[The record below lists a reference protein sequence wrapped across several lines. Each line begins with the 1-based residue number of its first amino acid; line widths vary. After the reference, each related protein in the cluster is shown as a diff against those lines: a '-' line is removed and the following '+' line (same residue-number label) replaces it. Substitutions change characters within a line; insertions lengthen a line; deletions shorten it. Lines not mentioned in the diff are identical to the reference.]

1 MHVVSDASVYP
12 VYHDSG
18 PSPSFT
24 QSSAKQTT
32 VSVTESFTSTT
43 ADLPIPKSTKTV
55 TAQVTSTETSTFK
68 STETSTFESIE
79 TSTFESTETSTFES
93 TGGSSLQSLTT
104 TSQILHEMT
113 TKISEATSTETV
125 KQISSTQSTRTE
137 SETHEIYTS
146 ENTKQIIVTQ
156 TTGNDETTSPKT
168 TDAENRQ
175 HEMTTS
181 TTVVPE
187 ITTIAAS
194 PHITT
199 IAAAT
204 SSDHF
209 GSGDNI
215 TTAYQEPFSPEA
227 IQHMCFIKISTRYLT
242 QNDMLPKDP
251 GVIGDELFQKRWRQI
266 QRRPKISLQVM
277 ERVDSRAVPFGL
289 LSVTMQC
296 YHFMVS
302 VTACLILRALGCI

>member
-1 MHVVSDASVYP
+1 MNVVSDASVYP

-18 PSPSFT
+18 LSPSFT

-32 VSVTESFTSTT
+32 VSVTESLTSTT
-43 ADLPIPKSTKTV
+43 ADLPITKSTKTV
-55 TAQVTSTETSTFK
+55 TAQVTSTETSTF
-68 STETSTFESIE
+68 
-79 TSTFESTETSTFES
+79 ESTETSTFEPTETS
-93 TGGSSLQSLTT
+93 TFESTDSPSLRSQTT
-104 TSQILHEMT
+104 TSQILHETT

-137 SETHEIYTS
+137 SETHEIYSS
-146 ENTKQIIVTQ
+146 ENTKQITVTP
-156 TTGNDETTSPKT
+156 TTSNDETKSPKT
-168 TDAENRQ
+168 TDAQNRQ
-175 HEMTTS
+175 HEITTN
-181 TTVVPE
+181 TAVVPE

-194 PHITT
+194 LHIST

-204 SSDHF
+204 SSSHF

-227 IQHMCFIKISTRYLT
+227 IQHMCFIKMSTRYLT

-277 ERVDSRAVPFGL
+277 ERVDSKAVPFGL

-302 VTACLILRALGCI
+302 VTACLIIWARGCI